1 MPEDYH
7 IESGRRTCCVCGRKF
22 EPAEEYL
29 SGLVEVQEDEEHPH
43 GLARM
48 DYCPDHWPPDRTDW
62 LAFWRTRVPV
72 PEEPARKRFVIDEGR
87 MLDVFFRLDH
97 TEDAVKLDLR
107 YVIGLILIRKRR
119 LKLTGTRRR
128 GGKRLMLVR
137 KSRSKD
143 IFELEDRRLSDD
155 AVVAVSHEI
164 GSLLDLAE
172 TDDLEETRDE
182 S

>member
-7 IESGRRTCCVCGRKF
+7 IESSRRTCQECGRQL
-22 EPAEEYL
+22 EPAEEYV
-29 SGLVEVQEDEEHPH
+29 SGLVEVEQDEAHPH

-48 DYCPDHWPPDRTDW
+48 DYCNEHWPADRTDW
-62 LAFWRTRVPV
+62 LAFWRTRVPE
-72 PEEPARKRFVIDEGR
+72 PEEPDRKRFVIDENR

-119 LKLTGTRRR
+119 LKLTGNRRR
-128 GGKRLMLVR
+128 GGRSFMLVR
-137 KSRSKD
+137 KSRSKET
-143 IFELEDRRLSDD
+143 FELEDRRLSDE
-155 AVVAVSHEI
+155 AVVAVSEEI

-172 TDDLEETRDE
+172 TDDLEEQSDE